1 MCKAQVILETIKKTK
16 GKGGMTALQIELANA
31 QAEDY
36 RDMKREITSIKSDMN
51 AVKNDLSEVKRDLAS
66 VTGKLDLLIK
76 QGENKPL
83 LTIILELI
91 KNKYFWLVVSL
102 IVIGVY
108 GLDLSG
114 LKGLF

>member
-66 VTGKLDLLIK
+66 KLDLLIK